1 MIVYITFTFS
11 FNARYTFD
19 MYCGA
24 IIKRGESY
32 DEDSETYSCIIN
44 LDEDEA
50 QRFMAGDSGGCTYFR
65 FYDEYKMVK
74 KQN

>member
-1 MIVYITFTFS
+1 
-11 FNARYTFD
+11 
-19 MYCGA
+19 MYY
-24 IIKRGESY
+24 EY
-32 DEDSETYSCIIN
+32 DEDSETYSCAVN

-50 QRFMAGDSGGCTYFR
+50 ERFMGGQNDHCAYFR